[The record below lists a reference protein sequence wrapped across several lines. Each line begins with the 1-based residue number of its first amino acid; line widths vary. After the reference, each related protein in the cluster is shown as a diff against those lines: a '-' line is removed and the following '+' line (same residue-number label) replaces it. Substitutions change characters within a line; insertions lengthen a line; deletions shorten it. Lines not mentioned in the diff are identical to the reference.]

1 MNVQN
6 YYPFGVQPVPTGR
19 TQFKSQGSPTHLE
32 LRRSESEIQVDS
44 FYPQDD
50 FAVRKSGE
58 EVKIDHF
65 GFEFDTTFRRQ
76 GQDIEVDRPGIHQD
90 MKVERNGSSIKLDRP
105 GVQGDVTITFSGDRV
120 DVRPFDV
127 SQRVTLERH
136 GDQVR
141 VRRSGFSYEQYPAG
155 LHPGGWPEQPSLLAV
170 AEHVGLQPQTADA
183 LDRWAAGGVDMDDLV
198 RVDRQG
204 QIHDFSLFYQ

>member
-1 MNVQN
+1 M
-6 YYPFGVQPVPTGR
+6 PTGR

-136 GDQVR
+136 RATVASRRGRACRPPAPDCRRPGQMGSR
-141 VRRSGFSYEQYPAG
+141 RGGHGRSGQGGQTGPDPRFQFVLSIAWSEEHTDGASVHFRYLRE
-155 LHPGGWPEQPSLLAV
+155 LH
-170 AEHVGLQPQTADA
+170 
-183 LDRWAAGGVDMDDLV
+183 
-198 RVDRQG
+198 
-204 QIHDFSLFYQ
+204 